1 MNIFNKEKIT
11 YIMNYCNIVM
21 NILTLQKI
29 YLNQTIIYQ
38 IISFFINNISK
49 INVSILNRFKIKFNL
64 QIQNYLEIYFSIN

>member
-21 NILTLQKI
+21 SILTLQKI